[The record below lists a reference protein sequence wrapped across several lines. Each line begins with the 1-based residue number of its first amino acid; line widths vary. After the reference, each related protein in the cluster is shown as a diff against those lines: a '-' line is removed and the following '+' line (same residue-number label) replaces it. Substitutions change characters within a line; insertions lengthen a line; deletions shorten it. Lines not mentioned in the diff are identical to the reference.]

1 MTINTDDIFGSDQVG
16 IHFAAVGNVLF
27 HPPELPK
34 PALELMNDALG
45 LESCAI
51 TIGGSHLVGALLSGN
66 SRGMAVADIAT
77 EGDIETLTSYGDVV
91 VMEGGVN
98 TAGNLLIVNEQ
109 GVVASPSVP
118 DDGLEIIA
126 EVMGVD
132 VMATTIAGHDVV
144 GSLGVCN
151 DQGVLLHPDVTP
163 DEVQAI
169 EKVLGV
175 PPMVG
180 TVGFGSPYVGAGI
193 CATNNGALAGTETT
207 GPELNRIE
215 DALGLID

>member
-1 MTINTDDIFGSDQVG
+1 MPINTVDIFGSDQAG
-16 IHFAAVGNVLF
+16 IHLAAVGNMLF
-27 HPPELPK
+27 HPPELPE
-34 PALELMNDALG
+34 PVLETIKQSLG
-45 LESCAI
+45 LETCAI
-51 TIGGSHLVGALLSGN
+51 TIGGSNLVGALLAGN

-77 EGDIETLTSYGDVV
+77 EEDIETLTSYGDVV

-118 DDGLEIIA
+118 HAGLEIIA
-126 EVMGVD
+126 DVMGVG
-132 VMATTIAGHDVV
+132 VVTTTVAGHDVV

-163 DEVQAI
+163 DEVLVIQ
-169 EKVLGV
+169 EVLGV

-193 CATNNGALAGTETT
+193 CATNKGALAGGETT
-207 GPELNRIE
+207 GPEMNRIE

>member
-1 MTINTDDIFGSDQVG
+1 MAINTVDIFGSDQVG
-16 IHFAAVGNVLF
+16 IHLASIGNVLF

-34 PALELMNDALG
+34 VDLDNIRETLDLEM
-45 LESCAI
+45 CAI

-77 EGDIETLTSYGDVV
+77 EGDIEVLTSYGDVI

-118 DDGLEIIA
+118 EDGLEIIA

-163 DEVQAI
+163 DEVKAVETI
-169 EKVLGV
+169 LGV

-180 TVGFGSPYVGAGI
+180 TVCFGSPYVGAGI
-193 CATNNGALAGTETT
+193 CATNQGALAGTETT